1 MSASAEPAP
10 QKLRFVTPGL
20 RQPAFITLAVLIIG
34 VAMSLTSEPFR
45 SYDNLYNDSRNFA
58 FVAIMGMG
66 EMLVIITGGIDL
78 SVGSVMGLVG
88 IVTAM
93 VLQAGYPL
101 WIGVAAG
108 LGVALLCGLINGYA
122 IAKFKLSPFIVTLI
136 MLSVARSQALVLSNN
151 KMIYKFGPDEKLFGA
166 LGGGSLI
173 GIPSVVIVMALL
185 AIALTIA
192 LSNTSWG
199 RYVYAIGGNEH
210 AALLTGIPVV
220 RVKTSVYVI
229 SSMLA
234 GVAAILMVG
243 WLGAVTNALGVGY
256 ELQAIAAAVIGGTDL
271 MGGFGI
277 PYGSVIGAALIE
289 VVRNSLLLAE
299 SIPTGK
305 AHSSAWSSRARSC
318 SSGRAGRRPNN
329 AIRLRMPQAAQPERK
344 PMKIKTTIAV
354 AALVAAVQP
363 MTAQAKDKIFALVPK
378 AMNNPFFDQA
388 RDGCMK
394 AAKEIGG
401 VQCLFIGPADA
412 TEQEQVQVVQDLI
425 TRHVDGIGVSAANA
439 PAIAKVLAR
448 AKEAKIPVVTWDSDL
463 LPADKG
469 LRSSYIGTVNEQ
481 VGIAVAKQAM
491 ALKPN
496 GGTYC
501 IQTGGPAAANMNDRI
516 KGMVETLPADKW
528 KQVAGCPLYN
538 NDDFPLSITQLTDL
552 LAKYPKIDA
561 VLDAG
566 GAPEMEVKAYRELM
580 DKYKDRLAN
589 KDLVM
594 LFVETLP
601 MQMDDLKAGL
611 SDGQVGQR
619 PFEMGYKA
627 IYLLND
633 LSEGK
638 SVPDPVTIGLDVCTP
653 ETIAT
658 CKKQ

>member
-122 IAKFKLSPFIVTLI
+122 IARFKLSPFIVTLI

-289 VVRNSLLLAE
+289 VVRNSLLLAGVDPYWQGTFVGVVIAGAILLE
-299 SIPTGK
+299 
-305 AHSSAWSSRARSC
+305 RAR
-318 SSGRAGRRPNN
+318 R
-329 AIRLRMPQAAQPERK
+329 
-344 PMKIKTTIAV
+344 T
-354 AALVAAVQP
+354 
-363 MTAQAKDKIFALVPK
+363 
-378 AMNNPFFDQA
+378 
-388 RDGCMK
+388 
-394 AAKEIGG
+394 
-401 VQCLFIGPADA
+401 PA
-412 TEQEQVQVVQDLI
+412 E
-425 TRHVDGIGVSAANA
+425 
-439 PAIAKVLAR
+439 
-448 AKEAKIPVVTWDSDL
+448 
-463 LPADKG
+463 
-469 LRSSYIGTVNEQ
+469 
-481 VGIAVAKQAM
+481 
-491 ALKPN
+491 
-496 GGTYC
+496 
-501 IQTGGPAAANMNDRI
+501 
-516 KGMVETLPADKW
+516 
-528 KQVAGCPLYN
+528 
-538 NDDFPLSITQLTDL
+538 
-552 LAKYPKIDA
+552 
-561 VLDAG
+561 
-566 GAPEMEVKAYRELM
+566 
-580 DKYKDRLAN
+580 
-589 KDLVM
+589 
-594 LFVETLP
+594 
-601 MQMDDLKAGL
+601 
-611 SDGQVGQR
+611 
-619 PFEMGYKA
+619 
-627 IYLLND
+627 
-633 LSEGK
+633 
-638 SVPDPVTIGLDVCTP
+638 
-653 ETIAT
+653 
-658 CKKQ
+658 